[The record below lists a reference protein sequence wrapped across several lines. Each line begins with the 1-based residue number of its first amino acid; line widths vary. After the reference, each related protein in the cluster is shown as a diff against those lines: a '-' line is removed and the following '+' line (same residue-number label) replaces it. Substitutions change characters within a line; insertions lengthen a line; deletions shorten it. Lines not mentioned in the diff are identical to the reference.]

1 MRTMQLV
8 PRVASVLGVAL
19 TVLMVHAACGEN
31 DAPRVA
37 LPPLPS
43 ASALASPTSARAIA
57 EQEASAAF
65 IGMVAAWVKAG
76 RTADTDEPDLGRHA
90 QGLAY
95 KSLVSRMLAAQ
106 SEGKVV
112 RGEPKVEHRVTD
124 ASPSED
130 PSSVDLAVC
139 LDDSD
144 WLEYRRSNGKPWD
157 DVPGGRHAMTAVV
170 KRTGGIWKVDSFSLD
185 KAGTC

>member
-1 MRTMQLV
+1 MKLL
-8 PRVASVLGVAL
+8 PRVASALCVAIAVLTLNAACGGNDAPGVAL
-19 TVLMVHAACGEN
+19 PL
-31 DAPRVA
+31 
-37 LPPLPS
+37 LPS
-43 ASALASPTSARAIA
+43 TSVVVSPPSARTAA
-57 EQEASAAF
+57 ERDASAAF
-65 IGMVAAWVKAG
+65 TGMVAAWVKAG
-76 RTADTDEPDLGRHA
+76 RTADTEEPDLGRYA

-95 KSLVSRMLAAQ
+95 TSLVSRMLAAQ

-112 RGEPKVEHRVTD
+112 RGEPKVDQRVTG
-124 ASPSED
+124 ASPSDD
-130 PSSVDLAVC
+130 PSSLELAVC

-170 KRTGGIWKVDSFSLD
+170 KRTGGVWKVDSFSLD